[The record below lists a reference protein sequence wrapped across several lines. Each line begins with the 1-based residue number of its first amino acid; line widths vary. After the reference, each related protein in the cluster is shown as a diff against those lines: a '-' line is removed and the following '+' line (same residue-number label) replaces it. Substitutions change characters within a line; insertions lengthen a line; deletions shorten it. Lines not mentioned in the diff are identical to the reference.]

1 MTLRGRRTWHWW
13 RMSKQSHGFTL
24 LEILVA
30 LLIFA
35 ILSVLM
41 SDGLHRLIRV
51 QQATERQAT
60 LLRDTQMAFV
70 RLNRDLVAAVDR
82 PITNAEGKRD
92 LAFYGSADRFSFT
105 RLGAN
110 EVSDE
115 APRSALE
122 RIAYAWHDNTVWRLT
137 WPSLDQAEHTAS
149 EQRAWM
155 KKVSE
160 ARFEYLDQRHQ
171 FHAGWPV
178 QGQSNQALPRAVR
191 VTLMVEGWGRVS
203 QTFAIAAE
211 NIVLESHHEP
221 TP

>member
-1 MTLRGRRTWHWW
+1 
-13 RMSKQSHGFTL
+13 MSKQSHGFTL

-70 RLNRDLVAAVDR
+70 RMNRDLVAAVDR
-82 PITNAEGKRD
+82 PITNAEGKHD

-105 RLGAN
+105 HLGA
-110 EVSDE
+110 SDS
-115 APRSALE
+115 ADANMRSALE
-122 RIAYAWHDNTVWRLT
+122 RISYAWHDQTVWRIT
-137 WPSLDQAEHTAS
+137 WPSLDQAEHTTS
-149 EQRAWM
+149 EQRPWM
-155 KKVSE
+155 THVSE
-160 ARFEYLDQRHQ
+160 ARFEYLDERHQ

-178 QGQSNQALPRAVR
+178 QGQANLALPRAVR
-191 VTLMVEGWGRVS
+191 VTLTVEGWGRVS

-211 NIVLESHHEP
+211 NPVLETPHEP